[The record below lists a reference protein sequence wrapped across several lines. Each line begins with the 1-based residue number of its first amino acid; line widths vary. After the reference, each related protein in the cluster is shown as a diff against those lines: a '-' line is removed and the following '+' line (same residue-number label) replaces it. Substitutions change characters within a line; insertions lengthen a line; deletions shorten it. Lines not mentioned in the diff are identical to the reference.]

1 MMPDDVRKSA
11 FAMPLCSPS
20 YPIGPYRF
28 VDREYMIITYRTD
41 REALERIVPKPLEID
56 EPIVRYEFIR
66 MPHSTGFGS
75 YAGSTQIVPVRFG
88 GETGGY
94 THAMFLD
101 AHPPISGGRE
111 LWGFPQKLAT
121 PSLKVER
128 DTLVGT
134 LDFGPIRVAVGTMG
148 YKHRALPPALVMSV
162 FAEPGYLLKIMP
174 HVDGSPR
181 ICELVRYYLDDVVVK
196 GAWTGPAALSL
207 HPHALAP
214 VASMPV
220 REVISA
226 VHLVADFT
234 LSLGEVV
241 HNYLG

>member
-1 MMPDDVRKSA
+1 MMPNDVRKAA

-20 YPIGPYRF
+20 YPAGPYRF
-28 VDREYMIITYRTD
+28 IDREYMIITYRTE
-41 REALERIVPKPLEID
+41 REALERIVPEPLEIP

-75 YAGSTQIVPVRFG
+75 YAGSAQVIPVRFR
-88 GETGGY
+88 GEFGSY

-111 LWGFPQKLAT
+111 IWGFPQKLAA
-121 PSLKVER
+121 PSLTVER

-134 LDFGPIRVAVGTMG
+134 LDFGPVRVAVGTMG
-148 YKHRALPPALVMSV
+148 YKHRPLTLAAVLPV

-174 HVDGSPR
+174 HVDGTPR
-181 ICELVRYYLDDVVVK
+181 ICELVRYFLSGVVVK

-207 HPHALAP
+207 YPHALAP
-214 VASMPV
+214 VAAIPV

-234 LSLGEVV
+234 LELGEIV
-241 HNYLG
+241 HDYLA

>member
-1 MMPDDVRKSA
+1 MMPGDVRRTA

-28 VDREYMIITYRTD
+28 IDREYMIITYRTERD
-41 REALERIVPKPLEID
+41 ALERIVPEPLEIA

-75 YAGSTQIVPVRFG
+75 YAGSAQVIPVRFK
-88 GETGGY
+88 GELGGY

-111 LWGFPQKLAT
+111 LWGFPQKLAA
-121 PSLKVER
+121 PCLKVER
-128 DTLVGT
+128 DTLIGT
-134 LDFGPIRVAVGTMG
+134 LDFGPVRVAVGTMG
-148 YKHRALPPALVMSV
+148 YKHRTVTPAAVMAA

-174 HVDGSPR
+174 HVDGTPR
-181 ICELVRYYLDDVVVK
+181 ICELVRYLLSRVVVK

-207 HPHALAP
+207 YPHALAP
-214 VASMPV
+214 VASIPV

-234 LSLGEVV
+234 LELGEVV
-241 HNYLG
+241 HDYLA

>member
-1 MMPDDVRKSA
+1 MMPDDVRKTA

-20 YPIGPYRF
+20 YPVGPYRF
-28 VDREYMIITYRTD
+28 IDREYMIITYRTE
-41 REALERIVPKPLEID
+41 RHILERIVPEPLEPV

-75 YAGSTQIVPVRFG
+75 YAGSAQVIPVRFRG
-88 GETGGY
+88 ATGSY

-111 LWGFPQKLAT
+111 LWGFPQKLAA

-134 LDFGPIRVAVGTMG
+134 LDFGPVRIAVGTMG
-148 YKHRALPPALVMSV
+148 YKHETTTTSAAMSV
-162 FAEPGYLLKIMP
+162 LAEPGFLLKIMP

-181 ICELVRYYLDDVVVK
+181 ICELVRYRLSDIVVK

-214 VASMPV
+214 VAAMPV
-220 REVISA
+220 CEVISA
-226 VHLVADFT
+226 VHLIADFT

-241 HNYLG
+241 HDYLA